1 MIHCSLSFPLIIYSV
16 GTLEAIC
23 SVAMLRLHRR
33 GLGEYP
39 TAVQAASSCWK
50 LTCALWFWIALAT
63 ASPTSS
69 DSCAKIAGQTFAPP
83 KDVLACQRSFPF
95 NETLRQNVLKTISG
109 VFDFYTFEDYYLNS
123 PAPFQES
130 TVNIRHV
137 LSRINSTTY
146 EVGLSLPLFPHTLDV

>member
-1 MIHCSLSFPLIIYSV
+1 VWVHLRAYAATMPRPHC
-16 GTLEAIC
+16 
-23 SVAMLRLHRR
+23 RR
-33 GLGEYP
+33 GLGGYP
-39 TAVQAASSCWK
+39 TAVQAISSCWK
-50 LTCALWFWIALAT
+50 LTCALWFLIAFAH

-69 DSCAKIAGQTFAPP
+69 DPCVKIAGQIFSPP

-130 TVNIRHV
+130 TVNIRQV
-137 LSRINSTTY
+137 LSRINSTKY
-146 EVGLSLPLFPHTLDV
+146 EVGLSPLLFPPTFDV